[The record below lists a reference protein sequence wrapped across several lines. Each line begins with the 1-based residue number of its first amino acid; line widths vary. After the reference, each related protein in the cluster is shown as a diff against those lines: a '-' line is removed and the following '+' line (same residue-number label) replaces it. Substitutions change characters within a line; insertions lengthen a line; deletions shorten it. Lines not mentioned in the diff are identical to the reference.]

1 MRTLSSLALVILLAV
16 SSQAATITGK
26 VTVARAKDN
35 RDVVVYI
42 GKIEGKK
49 FDPSPSDSR
58 ILDQIYLTFK
68 PHVLPI
74 LAGTRV
80 KFPNS
85 DEIRHNVFS
94 PNAVDGKRFSLG
106 TYAAG
111 TSKDWVFVKPGVITL
126 LCNVH
131 IEMSAYIV
139 VTETPYFAVTNAAG
153 EYLIKDVPAGKYT
166 INAWHERNVLND
178 RRGFQS
184 KTVDLT
190 NAGAT
195 VNVPFELQ

>member
-1 MRTLSSLALVILLAV
+1 MKTLSSLLLICILAA

-26 VTVARAKDN
+26 VVVTGARDS

-42 GKIEGKK
+42 GRIESKT
-49 FDPSPSDSR
+49 FTPPSESKV
-58 ILDQIYLTFK
+58 LDQIYLTFK
-68 PHVLPI
+68 PHVLTI
-74 LAGTRV
+74 QAGTRV

-111 TSKDWVFVKPGVITL
+111 TFKDWVFAKPGVITL

-139 VTETPYFAVTNAAG
+139 VTETPYSAVTDATG
-153 EYLIKDVPAGKYT
+153 TYIIKDVPPGKYT
-166 INAWHERNVLND
+166 LNAWHERNVLNE

-184 KTVDLT
+184 RTVEITSADGL
-190 NAGAT
+190 
-195 VNVPFELQ
+195 VSVPFELK

>member
-1 MRTLSSLALVILLAV
+1 VRTFSSVFLILILAA
-16 SSQAATITGK
+16 SSQAATISGK
-26 VTVARAKDN
+26 VVVKGARDH

-42 GKIEGKK
+42 GKIEGKTFPRQPDK
-49 FDPSPSDSR
+49 V
-58 ILDQIYLTFK
+58 LDQIFLAFK

-94 PNAVDGKRFSLG
+94 PNSVDGKRFNLA
-106 TYAAG
+106 TIPAG

-139 VTETPYFAVTNAAG
+139 VTETPYSAVTDKDGNFN
-153 EYLIKDVPAGKYT
+153 IDDVPPGSYT
-166 INAWHERNVLND
+166 IHAWHERNVLNPQ
-178 RRGFQS
+178 RGYQFKKVEVPS
-184 KTVDLT
+184 
-190 NAGAT
+190 AGAI
-195 VNVPFELQ
+195 VNVPFELK

>member
-1 MRTLSSLALVILLAV
+1 VRTLSSLGLICFLAA

-26 VTVARAKDN
+26 VVVHGVKDS

-42 GKIEGKK
+42 DKIEGKT
-49 FDPSPSDSR
+49 FPAPSDSK

-94 PNAVDGKRFSLG
+94 PNPVDDKRFSLG

-111 TSKDWVFVKPGVITL
+111 TSKDVVFLKPGVITL

-139 VTETPYFAVTNAAG
+139 VTETPYFAVTDANG
-153 EYLIKDVPAGKYT
+153 NYKIENVPPGKYT
-166 INAWHERNVLND
+166 LKAWHERNVLNKA
-178 RRGFQS
+178 RGIQS
-184 KTVDLT
+184 NTIEIT
-190 NAGAT
+190 TAGGT
-195 VNVPFELQ
+195 VNVPFELK

>member
-1 MRTLSSLALVILLAV
+1 VRTLSSLSLILILAA

-26 VTVARAKDN
+26 VVVNGVKDS

-42 GKIEGKK
+42 GKIEGKT
-49 FDPSPSDSR
+49 FPAPSESR

-74 LAGTRV
+74 QAGTRV
-80 KFPNS
+80 QFPNS
-85 DEIRHNVFS
+85 DEVRHNVFS
-94 PNAVDGKRFSLG
+94 PNTVDGKRFRLG

-139 VTETPYFAVTNAAG
+139 VTETPYFAVTDASGA
-153 EYLIKDVPAGKYT
+153 YVIKDVPPGKYT
-166 INAWHERNVLND
+166 LNAWHERNVLNE

-184 KTVDLT
+184 RPVEIMA
-190 NAGAT
+190 AGDM
-195 VNVPFELQ
+195 VSVPFELK